1 MGLDHGPPNFCQKVW
16 FLIMG
21 TMVIIPIWVLIM
33 YPVCSK
39 LGNSMLK
46 CSPKFVTQRYRHEV
60 YLFGNHKPSSFGP
73 WKPRERGSPV
83 CPLYSLVKVGGFIVF
98 T

>member
-33 YPVCSK
+33 YPGRDWTTDDDDRQT
-39 LGNSMLK
+39 LEGQ
-46 CSPKFVTQRYRHEV
+46 T
-60 YLFGNHKPSSFGP
+60 
-73 WKPRERGSPV
+73 
-83 CPLYSLVKVGGFIVF
+83 
-98 T
+98 

>member
-33 YPVCSK
+33 YPLQSDHLIGDVK
-39 LGNSMLK
+39 DMA
-46 CSPKFVTQRYRHEV
+46 T
-60 YLFGNHKPSSFGP
+60 
-73 WKPRERGSPV
+73 
-83 CPLYSLVKVGGFIVF
+83 PLEPP
-98 T
+98 

>member
-33 YPVCSK
+33 YPVIGESK
-39 LGNSMLK
+39 LIPRDGVRLK
-46 CSPKFVTQRYRHEV
+46 EWIDCELDENQFPIY
-60 YLFGNHKPSSFGP
+60 
-73 WKPRERGSPV
+73 ER
-83 CPLYSLVKVGGFIVF
+83 
-98 T
+98 

>member
-33 YPVCSK
+33 YPTHTVAIK
-39 LGNSMLK
+39 K
-46 CSPKFVTQRYRHEV
+46 TRHLV
-60 YLFGNHKPSSFGP
+60 NLPYKPGISN
-73 WKPRERGSPV
+73 
-83 CPLYSLVKVGGFIVF
+83 
-98 T
+98 

>member
-33 YPVCSK
+33 YPVK
-39 LGNSMLK
+39 TGGLRNRNELK
-46 CSPKFVTQRYRHEV
+46 HFRKADICYVLMYKKDFE
-60 YLFGNHKPSSFGP
+60 G
-73 WKPRERGSPV
+73 
-83 CPLYSLVKVGGFIVF
+83 
-98 T
+98 

>member
-33 YPVCSK
+33 YPEEIDFRNSK
-39 LGNSMLK
+39 EAFFFLYYQAVFFQKIEQNS
-46 CSPKFVTQRYRHEV
+46 
-60 YLFGNHKPSSFGP
+60 
-73 WKPRERGSPV
+73 
-83 CPLYSLVKVGGFIVF
+83 KVFF
-98 T
+98 QKSW

>member
-33 YPVCSK
+33 YPYPPVPPVVAGHAQVASK
-39 LGNSMLK
+39 IRML
-46 CSPKFVTQRYRHEV
+46 PF
-60 YLFGNHKPSSFGP
+60 
-73 WKPRERGSPV
+73 
-83 CPLYSLVKVGGFIVF
+83 
-98 T
+98 

>member
-33 YPVCSK
+33 YPHQMVVSMAKNASNQKTDTALNALKMHLVFVLQGCS
-39 LGNSMLK
+39 G
-46 CSPKFVTQRYRHEV
+46 VRA
-60 YLFGNHKPSSFGP
+60 
-73 WKPRERGSPV
+73 
-83 CPLYSLVKVGGFIVF
+83 VGGKHH
-98 T
+98 